1 MTQPLIT
8 ILIIGVYFA
17 TLLLVAHF
25 ASKGANNHTYFTGN
39 RNMAW
44 PIVALA
50 MVTAP
55 ISGITYVSVPG
66 MVVGKGFGYLQMC
79 MGFVLGY
86 FLIGWVLVPLFYKHK
101 IISIY
106 SFLGDRF
113 GKPAYKTGAW
123 FFLISEVL
131 GVGVRFLVVCITLQ
145 LLVFTPLHLPFALNV
160 CLTML
165 LIWLYTAIGGVKT
178 VIWSDTLKSVCLLI
192 AILLFFYFI
201 SNKLDLSIT
210 DIPAKVF
217 DHPSSKIFNFTDF
230 RDSSY
235 FWKQFL
241 TGVFLVVAMTGLD
254 QDMMQRILACKDA
267 KGAKKNLVVS
277 GIMQFLVIG
286 MLLVLGTLM
295 AIYMETY
302 AIEQPAK
309 TDDIFATV
317 AFHDGMPLIVGVLF
331 VLGLVSASYSS
342 VGSALTSL
350 TTSFTIDILE
360 APKKYEERKI
370 KKIRHLVH
378 ASMAFVMGLV
388 ILGVYYLNH
397 QDAITALFTLASYTY
412 GPILGLFVFGIFT
425 KRLVNANFVAIVC
438 ISAPILS
445 LILSWASKRYF
456 NYDTGFEIFLINT
469 LITLAGLSL
478 LPATSRSAKISQTLS
493 SSQSLKSYEK
503 EA

>member
-1 MTQPLIT
+1 MNQPLLI
-8 ILIIGVYFA
+8 ILIIGIYFA
-17 TLLLVAHF
+17 ALLLVAHF
-25 ASKGANNHTYFTGN
+25 ASKGANNNTYFTGN

-79 MGFVLGY
+79 MGFVVGY
-86 FLIGWVLVPLFYKHK
+86 FLIGWVLVPLFYKRK

-106 SFLGDRF
+106 SFLGERF
-113 GKPAYKTGAW
+113 GKSAYKTGAW
-123 FFLISEVL
+123 LFLVSEIL

-145 LLVFTPLHLPFALNV
+145 LLIFGPLNLPFALNV
-160 CLTML
+160 TVTML
-165 LIWLYTAIGGVKT
+165 LIWLYTAKGGVKS
-178 VIWSDTLKSVCLLI
+178 VIWSDTLKSICLLV
-192 AILLFFYFI
+192 AIFLFFFFF
-201 SNKLDLSIT
+201 SEKLGLTIKEL
-210 DIPAKVF
+210 PAKVWN
-217 DHPSSKIFNFTDF
+217 HPTSHIFNFSDF
-230 RDSSY
+230 NDPSY

-241 TGVFLVVAMTGLD
+241 TGIFLVVAMTGLD

-267 KGAKKNLVVS
+267 KGARKNLAVS
-277 GIMQFLVIG
+277 GIMQFFVIG
-286 MLLVLGTLM
+286 LLLALGTLM
-295 AIYMETY
+295 SLYMETF
-302 AIEQPAK
+302 AVEAPSK

-350 TTSFTIDILE
+350 TTSFTVDVLE
-360 APKKYEERKI
+360 APKKYEESRVKT
-370 KKIRHLVH
+370 IRNLVH

-412 GPILGLFVFGIFT
+412 GPILGLFIFGIFT
-425 KRLVNANFVAIVC
+425 KRKVNTNFVALVC
-438 ISAPILS
+438 IAAPILS
-445 LILSWASKRYF
+445 WILSWACKKYF
-456 NYDTGFEIFLINT
+456 NYETGFEIFLINT
-469 LITLAGLSL
+469 LITLAGLSV
-478 LPATSRSAKISQTLS
+478 LPATSKSFHS
-493 SSQSLKSYEK
+493 SPAFRSYEK